1 MKVPPLDLQKQFEGI
16 RPEVMR
22 RVDEVFATQR
32 YILGPM
38 VEELEREIARLC
50 GVKHG
55 IGVASGSDAL
65 LLSLMAL
72 GVKPGDVVVTAPFS
86 FFSTVSSITRLGARP
101 MFIDIEPDTM
111 NLDPDLLAQV
121 PLAGVKAVLPIHLFG
136 QLARME
142 EIVSW
147 AQSSRV
153 AVLEDA
159 AQAIGASRL
168 GRAAGNWGTV
178 SGFSFYPTKNLGAAG
193 DGGMIVTS
201 SDEINTHLRSL
212 RDHGAKRRYYHDEI
226 GLNSRL
232 DALQAAV
239 LLAKLPH
246 LKVWNEE
253 RRGLANL
260 YRSKL
265 AGLPLLLPV
274 EIEGNYHIYHQFVV
288 RVPERRDELKAY
300 LLEREIS
307 TEIYYPLPLH
317 LQDCFNSLGYGLG
330 DFPHAEKAALEVL
343 ALPIYPELGEERL
356 NYVVEAIRKFYE
368 G

>member
-1 MKVPPLDLQKQFEGI
+1 MKVPPLDLQRQFEGV
-16 RPEVMR
+16 RTDVLR
-22 RVDEVFATQR
+22 RVDEVFTSQR
-32 YILGPM
+32 YILGPL
-38 VEELEREIARLC
+38 VEELERDIASLC
-50 GVKHG
+50 GVKHAV
-55 IGVASGSDAL
+55 GVASGSDAL

-72 GVKPGDVVVTAPFS
+72 GVKSGDAVVTSPLS

-101 MFIDIEPDTM
+101 IFIDIEPDTM

-121 PLAGVKAVLPIHLFG
+121 ALGGVKAVLPIHLFG

-142 EIVSW
+142 EIESW
-147 AQSSRV
+147 ARSSRV
-153 AVLEDA
+153 AMLEDA

-168 GRAAGNWGTV
+168 NRPAGNWGNVT
-178 SGFSFYPTKNLGAAG
+178 GFSFYPTKNLGGAG
-193 DGGMIVTS
+193 DGGMIVTP
-201 SDEINTHLRSL
+201 SDEIAAHLRSL
-212 RDHGAKRRYYHDEI
+212 RDHGAKRRYYHDEV

-253 RRGLANL
+253 RRRLAEL
-260 YRSKL
+260 YRSRL
-265 AGLPLLLPV
+265 AGLPMQLPAV
-274 EIEGNYHIYHQFVV
+274 IEGSYHIYHQFVV
-288 RVPERRDELKAY
+288 RVPGRRDELKAY
-300 LLEREIS
+300 LAEREIS

-317 LQDCFNSLGYGLG
+317 LQDCFESLGYGLG

-343 ALPIYPELGEERL
+343 ALPIYPELGEDRL
-356 NYVVEAIRKFYE
+356 SYVVEAIREFFE

>member
-1 MKVPPLDLQKQFEGI
+1 MKVPPLDLPRQFESVRGD
-16 RPEVMR
+16 VMR
-22 RVDEVFATQR
+22 RIDGVFATQR
-32 YILGPM
+32 FILGPM
-38 VEELEREIARLC
+38 VEELEREIANLC
-50 GVKHG
+50 GAKHG

-72 GVKPGDVVVTAPFS
+72 GVKAGDVVVTTPFS

-101 MFIDIEPDTM
+101 LFVDIEPDTM

-121 PLAGVKAVLPIHLFG
+121 PLAGVKVILPIHLFG

-142 EIVSW
+142 EIASW

-153 AVLEDA
+153 AILEDA

-168 GRAAGNWGTV
+168 GRAAGNWGNVT
-178 SGFSFYPTKNLGAAG
+178 GFSFYPTKNLGAAG
-193 DGGMIVTS
+193 DGGMIVTL
-201 SDEINTHLRSL
+201 SDEIATHLRSL
-212 RDHGAKRRYYHDEI
+212 RDHGAKRRYFHDEV

-246 LKVWNEE
+246 LKTWNEE
-253 RRGLANL
+253 RRRLANL
-260 YRSKL
+260 YQTKL
-265 AGLPLLLPV
+265 AGLPLRLPV
-274 EIEGNYHIYHQFVV
+274 EIEGNHHIYHQFVV
-288 RVPERRDELKAY
+288 RVPERRDELKAF

-330 DFPHAEKAALEVL
+330 DFPQAEKAALEVL

-368 G
+368 D

>member
-1 MKVPPLDLQKQFEGI
+1 MKVPPLDLPRQFESVRGD
-16 RPEVMR
+16 VMR
-22 RVDEVFATQR
+22 RIDDVFATQR
-32 YILGPM
+32 FILGPM
-38 VEELEREIARLC
+38 VEELEREIANLC
-50 GVKHG
+50 GAKHG

-72 GVKPGDVVVTAPFS
+72 GIKAGDVVVTTPFS

-101 MFIDIEPDTM
+101 LFVDIEPDTM

-142 EIVSW
+142 EIASW
-147 AQSSRV
+147 AHSSRV
-153 AVLEDA
+153 AILEDA

-168 GRAAGNWGTV
+168 GRPAGNWGKVT
-178 SGFSFYPTKNLGAAG
+178 GFSFYPTKNLGAAG
-193 DGGMIVTS
+193 DGGMIVTL
-201 SDEINTHLRSL
+201 SDEIATHLRSL
-212 RDHGAKRRYYHDEI
+212 RDHGAKRRYFHDEV

-232 DALQAAV
+232 DAIQAAV

-246 LKVWNEE
+246 LKTWNEE
-253 RRGLANL
+253 RRRLANL
-260 YRSKL
+260 YRTKL
-265 AGLPLLLPV
+265 AGLPLRLPS

-317 LQDCFNSLGYGLG
+317 KMKVFAGRAAAASNLEQ
-330 DFPHAEKAALEVL
+330 AEKASQEVL
-343 ALPIYPELGEERL
+343 SLPIEPLLGEREQL
-356 NYVVEAIRKFYE
+356 FVCQNIRE
-368 G
+368 LLG